1 MKYKLNNR
9 EKVKVLKVAIVGA
22 GAAGLAAAYELGK
35 HGHQAIVYEQAP
47 FIGGQASTFD
57 VGGERLERGYH
68 HWFTNDTDIITLVKE
83 IGLGHQIRWIDSTV
97 GTFHDGKIYNFVTPL
112 DLLKFTPLSLMN
124 RVRLGLVTLYL
135 QKRSN
140 WRSLEKITASKWLR
154 KYAGRQAYDNFWGPM
169 LRGKF
174 GDEYY
179 NQVTLAWIWSKIQT
193 RVASRGKGMI
203 KEKLGYPIGS
213 FGEVFDVL
221 VKLIEEN
228 NGAVHLKS
236 AVKRII
242 VENDNFVGLEVSPI
256 DREPIIESFDA
267 VIATTPSYIFPN
279 LVPTLPKDY
288 LAKLNNV
295 DYLAAVLIVLVLDRP
310 LSHVYWLNVAD
321 DSIPFVAVIEHTNLI
336 NADHYGGKS
345 IVYLSNYLTPDSPLY
360 NFTQEE
366 LIREY
371 LPHLR
376 KINIDFDES
385 WILTSYHHK
394 VRAAQP
400 VIPVNYSAK
409 IPDHRTP
416 FRGIYL
422 ANTTQIY
429 PEDRGTNYSVKMG
442 RQVAEMVIG
451 DYSSRS

>member
-1 MKYKLNNR
+1 
-9 EKVKVLKVAIVGA
+9 
-22 GAAGLAAAYELGK
+22 
-35 HGHQAIVYEQAP
+35 
-47 FIGGQASTFD
+47 
-57 VGGERLERGYH
+57 
-68 HWFTNDTDIITLVKE
+68 
-83 IGLGHQIRWIDSTV
+83 
-97 GTFHDGKIYNFVTPL
+97 
-112 DLLKFTPLSLMN
+112 
-124 RVRLGLVTLYL
+124 
-135 QKRSN
+135 
-140 WRSLEKITASKWLR
+140 
-154 KYAGRQAYDNFWGPM
+154 M

-174 GDEYY
+174 GNEYY

-193 RVASRGKGMI
+193 RVASRSKGMI

-221 VKLIEEN
+221 ARLIEEN

-236 AVKRII
+236 AVSRII
-242 VENDNFVGLEVSPI
+242 VENDNFVGLEVSPLEK
-256 DREPIIESFDA
+256 EPFVESFDA
-267 VIATTPSYIFPN
+267 VVATTPSYIFPN
-279 LVPTLPKDY
+279 LVPTLPKSY
-288 LAKLNNV
+288 LKKLNDV

-336 NADHYGGKS
+336 SADHYGGHS
-345 IVYLSNYLTPDSPLY
+345 IVYLSNYLSSDSPLY
-360 NFTQEE
+360 NLSQEE
-366 LIREY
+366 LLREY

-376 KINIDFDES
+376 KINIDFNES
-385 WILTSYHHK
+385 WILTSYHHR

-416 FRGIYL
+416 FKGIYL

-442 RQVAEMVIG
+442 KQVAEMVMR
-451 DYSSRS
+451 DYDSSN